1 MARATVHNSMQKK
14 DDKVGNEDANKEER
28 QSKKGEQE
36 KEMEIDSK
44 KNNNKKNVQ
53 ILAFAHAR
61 KTKEP
66 A

>member
-1 MARATVHNSMQKK
+1 MQKK
-14 DDKVGNEDANKEER
+14 DDKVGNEDTNKEER

>member
-1 MARATVHNSMQKK
+1 MQKK

>member
-1 MARATVHNSMQKK
+1 MQKK

-44 KNNNKKNVQ
+44 KKNDKKNVQ

>member
-1 MARATVHNSMQKK
+1 MQKK

-44 KNNNKKNVQ
+44 KKNNKKNVQ

>member
-1 MARATVHNSMQKK
+1 MQKK
-14 DDKVGNEDANKEER
+14 DDKVGNEAANKEER

-44 KNNNKKNVQ
+44 KKNDKKNVQ